1 MRRIFRTRDYDP
13 DPDRDLAEELQS
25 HLDLMVEDLM
35 AAGMTEGEA
44 RTEAKRRLGSP
55 GEAHRKAA
63 PQARGRHRRRT
74 LLDRMDALRQDLR
87 YAVRRMG
94 RAPGFT
100 SMAILSLG
108 IGIGANTAV
117 FTAVNS
123 LLIQDAPFRAPEE
136 LVRIYTQTD
145 DRGDFR
151 STAFPDFREM
161 RAMDDVFS
169 EVGAWETQMAVAEL
183 GGPPQRVLVEA
194 VSATLF
200 PMLGLEPALGR
211 TFSPQEDVTPG
222 EHPVVIL
229 GHSFWQQAFGAD
241 PQVLG
246 RTLSIAGH
254 TFSVVG
260 VAPAR
265 LNSLAFSGFRMDVF
279 VPLTMGGVVSD
290 YAAGSYEN
298 RRATRYEIQARLAPG
313 VTLDEARTRLDLLAS
328 RLQDAYPGS
337 NAGRTYR
344 ILPGNRV
351 TLDPELDQ
359 TLSLISVFLLAVV
372 GLVLLLACTNLASFL
387 LARGVERQREV
398 AMRLALGAGRG
409 RLIRQILTETVLLGL
424 MGGAAGLILAQGV
437 LTLLLA
443 VRPPIPVPLNLDLGL
458 DGPVF
463 LFALGASILSGAV
476 FGLAPALQTTRPDL
490 APTLKGGVGEGR
502 RSRRFPL
509 QSFLVGLQV
518 VVSMVLLVGGALFL
532 RSLITVQTADPG
544 FSTEEAGIAWLD
556 LARSEIPPET
566 RETLWR
572 DLGERILAQPGIR
585 AVTAAS
591 RLPLSLSS
599 DFTTFRIPGVEPPS
613 GQEGFRLDV
622 VDVDPGYF
630 RTMGIP
636 LLAGRSFS
644 PADDASAPGV
654 VMVNQAMANR
664 FWPGESPVGKQLLA
678 PNREEP
684 LTVAGVVGNTS
695 VQSLSESAVPLVY
708 LPLAQ
713 THHPHL
719 QILARGDLPPGEV
732 TRILGEVIR
741 RHYPHVLIMEL
752 KTMRRHLALRLFAP
766 RAAASLL
773 GVFGVLALLLSSIGL
788 YGVVSFSVSRRIR
801 EMGIRMS
808 LGAARRDVLRLV
820 VGRSMA
826 VVATG
831 ALVGLG
837 LALALA
843 RLVQGFLMGVSP
855 TDPVTLL
862 AVPLLLGAT
871 AFLAAL
877 IPALRATR
885 VSPVE
890 ALRTA

>member
-1 MRRIFRTRDYDP
+1 MKRIFRARDYDP

-25 HLDLMVEDLM
+25 HLDLMVEDLV
-35 AAGMTEGEA
+35 ATGMTETEA
-44 RTEAKRRLGSP
+44 RAEAERRLGTRRA
-55 GEAHRKAA
+55 AHLGAA
-63 PQARGRHRRRT
+63 PQARSRHRRRR
-74 LLDRMDALRQDLR
+74 LLDRMDAVRQDLR
-87 YAVRRMG
+87 YAIRRMG

-100 SMAILSLG
+100 AMAILSLG

-123 LLIQDAPFRAPEE
+123 LLIQNPPFRAPEE
-136 LVRIYTQTD
+136 LVRIYTGTERRED
-145 DRGDFR
+145 YR

-161 RAMDDVFS
+161 QAMDDVFTA
-169 EVGAWETQMAVAEL
+169 VGAWETQMAVAEL
-183 GGPPQRVLVEA
+183 GETPRRVLVEA
-194 VSATLF
+194 VSANLF

-211 TFSPQEDVTPG
+211 NFSAEEDAPPG

-229 GHSFWQQAFGAD
+229 GHGFWQQAFGGD
-241 PQVLG
+241 PHVLG
-246 RTLSIAGH
+246 RTLSIAGQSF
-254 TFSVVG
+254 TVVG
-260 VAPAR
+260 VAPAHF
-265 LNSLAFSGFRMDVF
+265 NSMAFSGFRMDVF
-279 VPLTMGGVVSD
+279 VPLAMGGVVSD
-290 YAAGSYEN
+290 YSPRSYEN
-298 RRATRYEIQARLAPG
+298 RRATRYEVQARLAPG
-313 VTLDEARTRLDLLAS
+313 VTLEEARTRLDLMAS
-328 RLQDAYPGS
+328 RLQNAYPGS
-337 NAGRTYR
+337 NADRTYR
-344 ILPGNRV
+344 ILPSNRV
-351 TLDPELDQ
+351 TLDPDLDQ
-359 TLSLISVFLLAVV
+359 ILSLISVFLLVVV

-398 AMRLALGAGRG
+398 AMRLALGAGRA

-424 MGGAAGLILAQGV
+424 AGGAAGLLIAQGV
-437 LTLLLA
+437 LTLFLA
-443 VRPPIPVPLNLDLGL
+443 VRPPIPVPLNLDIGL
-458 DGPVF
+458 DGTVL
-463 LFALGASILSGAV
+463 LFTLGASVLSGAV
-476 FGLAPALQTTRPDL
+476 FGLAPALQTTRPEL
-490 APTLKGGVGEGR
+490 APTLKGDTSHGR
-502 RSRRFPL
+502 RKRRFHL
-509 QSFLVGLQV
+509 QNALVGLQV
-518 VVSMVLLVGGALFL
+518 AVSMVLLVGGSLFL
-532 RSLITVQTADPG
+532 RSLIAVQTTDPG
-544 FSTEEAGIAWLD
+544 FSTAEAGIAWLD
-556 LARSEIPPET
+556 LAGSEIPEET

-572 DLGERILAQPGIR
+572 DLKERILAQPGIR

-613 GQEGFRLDV
+613 GEEGFRLDV
-622 VDVDPGYF
+622 VYVDPGYF

-636 LLAGRSFS
+636 LLSGRSFS

-678 PNREEP
+678 PHREEP
-684 LTVAGVVGNTS
+684 LMVAGVVGNTS
-695 VQSLSESAVPLVY
+695 VQSLSESSVPVVY

-719 QILARGDLPPGEV
+719 QILARGDLPPAEV
-732 TRILGEVIR
+732 TRVLGEVIR
-741 RHYPHVLIMEL
+741 QQYPHVLIMEL
-752 KTMRRHLALRLFAP
+752 KTMRQHLALRLFGP

-773 GVFGVLALLLSSIGL
+773 GIFGALALLLSSIGL

-826 VVATG
+826 VVAGG
-831 ALVGLG
+831 ALVGL
-837 LALALA
+837 ALAVGLA
-843 RLVQGFLMGVSP
+843 RLIQGFLLGVSP

-877 IPALRATR
+877 IPALQGTR

-890 ALRTA
+890 ALRRD